1 MCYVF
6 NLSFYVVNY
15 FFHSKVVKINVYLL
29 DFVVLN
35 AILKKEIEF

>member
-1 MCYVF
+1 VVYIL
-6 NLSFYVVNY
+6 NLSLYGINY
-15 FFHSKVVKINVYLL
+15 FFCLKAVKINVYLL